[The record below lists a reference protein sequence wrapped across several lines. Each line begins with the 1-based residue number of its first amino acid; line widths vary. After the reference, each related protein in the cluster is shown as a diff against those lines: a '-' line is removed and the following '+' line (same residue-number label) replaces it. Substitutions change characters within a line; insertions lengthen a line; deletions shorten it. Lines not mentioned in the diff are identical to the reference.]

1 MSETNND
8 SNIYEQTLAHVN
20 TFSKPSELKIT
31 DMRFANLAGAPYPC
45 VMLKLYTNQGL
56 IGFGEVRD
64 MASKTY
70 ALMLKGRILGENP
83 CNVDKIFRRI
93 KQFGYHGRQGGGVSG
108 IEIALW
114 DLAGKAYGA
123 PVYQM
128 LGGKFRDKMRIYCDT
143 DADMTEDRTA
153 GEAMG
158 LALLERL
165 KKGYTLLKMDLGI
178 GLLRGKEGMLSYP
191 LGYMEENAAYS
202 KETFRKYPP
211 LWGGGHAEA
220 RRMIRDITDIDDLAD
235 RIYARNNAYDR
246 MRVLHPFTG
255 VQITEAGL
263 DYLEQYVADVR
274 KIIGTKVPLALD
286 HFGKIGV
293 EEIIK
298 LARRLEKY
306 NIAWLEDPIAWC
318 HIGQWKRLVDSTTIP
333 VCTGEEIYLADN
345 FLPLIESGGVGIV
358 HPDALTSGGI
368 LETKKLGD
376 LAQKFGVRMALHQA
390 ATPVHAMAAAHIGVA
405 TENCWACEFH
415 ANDVPWWD
423 DLIVS
428 RMKKPLIQEGFIDV
442 PDLPG
447 LGIDELN
454 DDVIA
459 EHISDF
465 TPGLWEPTD
474 EWNHEYSVDSIWN

>member
-1 MSETNND
+1 MTNQTQFEETL
-8 SNIYEQTLAHVN
+8 SKVN
-20 TFSKPSELKIT
+20 TYSKPSELRIT
-31 DMRFANLAGAPYPC
+31 DIRFANLAGAPYPC
-45 VMLKLYTNQGL
+45 VMMKIYTNQG
-56 IGFGEVRD
+56 IVGFGEVRD

-93 KQFGYHGRQGGGVSG
+93 QQFGYHGRQGGGVSG

-114 DLAGKAYGA
+114 DLAGKAYGV

-128 LGGKFRDKMRIYCDT
+128 LGGKFRDKVRIYCDT

-158 LALLERL
+158 HALKGRLER
-165 KKGYTLLKMDLGI
+165 GYTLLKMDLGI
-178 GLLRGKEGMLSYP
+178 GLLQGKEGMLSYP
-191 LGYMEENAAYS
+191 LGMMEEADSLSEEA
-202 KETFRKYPP
+202 TQLYPP
-211 LWGGGHAEA
+211 IWGSGYEQA
-220 RRMIRDITDIDDLAD
+220 RRDVRNITDIDDLSR

-246 MRVLHPFTG
+246 RRILHPFTG
-255 VQITEAGL
+255 VQITELGL
-263 DYLEQYVADVR
+263 DYLENYVAEVR
-274 KIIGTKVPLALD
+274 SIIGMQVPLALD

-298 LARRLEKY
+298 LAHRLEKY

-318 HIGQWKRLVDSTTIP
+318 HTAQWKRLVDSTTIP
-333 VCTGEEIYLADN
+333 ICTGEEIYLAYN
-345 FLPLIESGGVGIV
+345 FIPLLEEGGVSIV

-376 LAQKFGVRMALHQA
+376 LSQKYGVRMVLHQA
-390 ATPVHAMAAAHIGVA
+390 ATPIHAMAAAHIGVA

-423 DLIVS
+423 DLIIS
-428 RMKKPLIQEGFIDV
+428 RMKKPLIKQGFIEV

-454 DDVIA
+454 DEVIN
-459 EHISDF
+459 EHISDI

-474 EWNHEYSVDSIWN
+474 EWNHEYSVDAIWN

>member
-1 MSETNND
+1 MAN
-8 SNIYEQTLAHVN
+8 QTGYDEALAHVN
-20 TFSKPSELKIT
+20 TYSKPSELKIT
-31 DMRFANLAGAPYPC
+31 DLRFANLAGAPYPC
-45 VMLKLYTNQGL
+45 VMLKIYTNQG
-56 IGFGEVRD
+56 IVGFGEVRD

-158 LALLERL
+158 HALAERL

-178 GLLRGKEGMLSYP
+178 GLLQGREEMLSYP
-191 LGYMEENAAYS
+191 LGYMEERDAVSKHANAL
-202 KETFRKYPP
+202 YPP
-211 LWGGGHAEA
+211 VWGESFAKA
-220 RRMIRDITDIDDLAD
+220 RRDIREITDINELAD
-235 RIYARNNAYDR
+235 RISARNNANDQT
-246 MRVLHPFTG
+246 RVLHPFTG
-255 VQITEAGL
+255 IQITEAGL

-274 KIIGTKVPLALD
+274 GIIGMTVPLALD

-318 HIGQWKRLVDSTTIP
+318 HTNQWKRLTESTTIP
-333 VCTGEEIYLADN
+333 ICTGEDIYLADS
-345 FLPLIESGGVGIV
+345 FIPLMESGGVSIV

-376 LAQKFGVRMALHQA
+376 LAQKYGVRMALHQA
-390 ATPVHAMAAAHIGVA
+390 ATPIHAMAAAHIGVA

-428 RMKKPLIQEGFIDV
+428 KMRKPLINEGYIEV
-442 PDLPG
+442 SDLPG
-447 LGIDELN
+447 LGIDEL
-454 DDVIA
+454 DDEVIQA
-459 EHISDF
+459 HISDI

-474 EWNHEYSVDSIWN
+474 EWNHEYSVDAIWN